1 MHPGRTTHR
10 RRVFIPLA
18 IVVVA
23 AAVWIITARQQSPQI
38 EAVRQIVHQLCEDVA
53 AGRER
58 NNAVIQANRSLAGL
72 SAVATLRAL
81 MSRRPEPDQRLAVD
95 VTAGD
100 HPDFS
105 GAPLRATH
113 TAMIR
118 IGGSDALGLR
128 VLHRDGAQDIV
139 ILGYWRPE
147 AQ

>member
-1 MHPGRTTHR
+1 MPPGRTTNR
-10 RRVFIPLA
+10 RRVFIPLV
-18 IVVVA
+18 IVAVA
-23 AAVWIITARQQSPQI
+23 AAVWIITARQQRPQV
-38 EAVRQIVHQLCEDVA
+38 EAVRQIVHRLCEDVA

-58 NNAVIQANRSLAGL
+58 NNAVIQSNPSLAGQ

-81 MSRRPEPDQRLAVD
+81 LSQRPEPAQRLAVD
-95 VTAGD
+95 VTVGD
-100 HPDFS
+100 HPDF
-105 GAPLRATH
+105 GDAPLHATH

>member
-1 MHPGRTTHR
+1 MLPGRTTHR
-10 RRVFIPLA
+10 RRVFIPLV
-18 IVVVA
+18 IVAVA
-23 AAVWIITARQQSPQI
+23 AAVWIITARQQMPQV
-38 EAVRQIVHQLCEDVA
+38 EAVRQIVHQLCLDVA

-58 NNAVIQANRSLAGL
+58 NNAVIQADRSIAAQLAISMLRELLAKRPDVIDSL
-72 SAVATLRAL
+72 SI
-81 MSRRPEPDQRLAVD
+81 D

-100 HPDFS
+100 HPDF
-105 GAPLRATH
+105 GDAPLHATH

-147 AQ
+147 TQ

>member
-1 MHPGRTTHR
+1 MHPGRITHR
-10 RRVFIPLA
+10 RRVFIPLV
-18 IVVVA
+18 IVAVA
-23 AAVWIITARQQSPQI
+23 VAMWIITARQQKPQV
-38 EAVRQIVHQLCEDVA
+38 EAVRQIVHRLCVDVA

-58 NNAVIQANRSLAGL
+58 NNAVIQANRSLAGQ

-81 MSRRPEPDQRLAVD
+81 LSQRPEPAQRLAVD
-95 VTAGD
+95 VTVGD

-105 GAPLRATH
+105 DAPLHATH

-147 AQ
+147 AE

>member
-1 MHPGRTTHR
+1 MPPGRTTHR
-10 RRVFIPLA
+10 RRVFIPLV
-18 IVVVA
+18 IVALA
-23 AAVWIITARQQSPQI
+23 AAVWIITARQQRPQV
-38 EAVRQIVHQLCEDVA
+38 EAVRQIVHRLCVDVA

-58 NNAVIQANRSLAGL
+58 TNAVIQVNRSLAGQ

-81 MSRRPEPDQRLAVD
+81 LSQRPEPTQGLAVD
-95 VTAGD
+95 VTVGD
-100 HPDFS
+100 HPDF
-105 GAPLRATH
+105 GDAPLQATH